1 MAAILSQP
9 QCVNIEI
16 FKTTS
21 MEKESTV
28 VAKDIWDMKITQNN
42 TKQDINILWDIYA
55 WINSKQN

>member
-1 MAAILSQP
+1 MAAILSRP